1 MHGAK
6 DHIDPTPPPLR
17 LVGGP
22 DDYDAL
28 AELFLG
34 SEPRASRRVGPPSDD
49 PAPDADERDR
59 APAPRPEVVV
69 RPQSPTRSANT
80 DAGPTRSTSI
90 EALIL
95 GHLPVRSSP
104 WVSQYAR
111 ARAEQLRRPIGLLR
125 VQADQVSLDMFG
137 AADEV
142 SLAPE
147 LGGAIEQCRRLTGDW
162 IIQVDELNEPTLAAD
177 DRLSAITLLTSANE
191 TAVIAAYRAIKGLAS
206 AQIESGADLP
216 AARGDTDHPSLRVGI
231 MGASLAD
238 AQTAMARL
246 RNACSVFLGK
256 PLELAACVERVG
268 PSGSAGAYRG
278 LLTLDLPTILTK
290 ISAAPAASVAVAP
303 AVPAQARAPVPTP
316 AASTPSTEAQSK
328 PAPSAPAESAS
339 AALASH
345 LPGLRP
351 LAARCP
357 DDGAIELAL
366 DEQGRLNLLRLA
378 DAPDACQRLLAAVG
392 WAQRHAALIALTVA
406 PEARFDAA
414 AIPVPRLFVSEPK
427 AFRAMLDSSVRLH
440 LLAQAAPGAPWL
452 CLELN

>member
-49 PAPDADERDR
+49 PEPGADERTH
-59 APAPRPEVVV
+59 ALPPRPEVVV
-69 RPQSPTRSANT
+69 RPQTPTRASNTVAAARQTAN
-80 DAGPTRSTSI
+80 I

-111 ARAEQLRRPIGLLR
+111 ARAEQLRRPVGLLR
-125 VQADQVSLDMFG
+125 VQADQASLDMFG
-137 AADEV
+137 AADGV
-142 SLAPE
+142 SLAPD
-147 LGGAIEQCRRLTGDW
+147 LGEALEQCRRLTGDW

-268 PSGSAGAYRG
+268 PSGSASAYRG

-290 ISAAPAASVAVAP
+290 ISAAPAAPSAVGP
-303 AVPAQARAPVPTP
+303 AVTAQARGPVSTP
-316 AASTPSTEAQSK
+316 ASAAPPTEAQSK
-328 PAPSAPAESAS
+328 PGPTAPAESAS
-339 AALASH
+339 AALTSH
-345 LPGLRP
+345 VPGLRP

-357 DDGAIELAL
+357 DDDAIELAV
-366 DEQGRLNLLRLA
+366 DDQGRLNLLRRA

-392 WAQRHAALIALTVA
+392 WAQRHAGLIGLTMA

-414 AIPVPRLFVSEPK
+414 ATPTPRLFVSEPK

-440 LLAQAAPGAPWL
+440 LLAQAAPDTPWL
-452 CLELN
+452 CMELN